1 MKKIFVLLTTL
12 LLLVG
17 QFIYAQNKTENTILS
32 KDKKPFY
39 LETGINASLPV
50 HIQMYRS
57 HRLALGIN
65 VRAGKIISRKLEL
78 GIRFDYDYRFIKKGS
93 RILTPEST
101 LTERALHSN
110 FSLFSIKPNVQFN
123 LNSNYFLGVETG
135 LGYALSDEDS
145 KIGLGF
151 VSEYASDQQF
161 GLCSGLYF
169 GKSFD
174 IGSNKDKISLSLN
187 FSQFLALGHAE
198 NSLGLRI
205 NYLFLK

>member
-17 QFIYAQNKTENTILS
+17 QFTDAQNKTENTILS

-65 VRAGKIISRKLEL
+65 ARAGKIISRKLEL

-93 RILTPEST
+93 RILTPKST

>member
-17 QFIYAQNKTENTILS
+17 QFTYAQNKTENTILS

-57 HRLALGIN
+57 HRLAVGIN
-65 VRAGKIISRKLEL
+65 ARAGKIISRNLEL

>member
-1 MKKIFVLLTTL
+1 
-12 LLLVG
+12 
-17 QFIYAQNKTENTILS
+17 
-32 KDKKPFY
+32 
-39 LETGINASLPV
+39 
-50 HIQMYRS
+50 
-57 HRLALGIN
+57 
-65 VRAGKIISRKLEL
+65 
-78 GIRFDYDYRFIKKGS
+78 
-93 RILTPEST
+93 
-101 LTERALHSN
+101 
-110 FSLFSIKPNVQFN
+110 
-123 LNSNYFLGVETG
+123 LGVETG

>member
-17 QFIYAQNKTENTILS
+17 QFTYAQNKTENTILS

-65 VRAGKIISRKLEL
+65 ARAGKIISRKLEL

-93 RILTPEST
+93 RILTTEST

-205 NYLFLK
+205 NYLFLN

>member
-17 QFIYAQNKTENTILS
+17 QFTYAQNKTENTILS

-65 VRAGKIISRKLEL
+65 ARAGKIISRKLEL

-93 RILTPEST
+93 RILTLEST

-110 FSLFSIKPNVQFN
+110 FSLFSIKPNIQFN

>member
-17 QFIYAQNKTENTILS
+17 QFTYAQNKTENTILS

-65 VRAGKIISRKLEL
+65 ARAGKIISRKLEL

-93 RILTPEST
+93 RILSPEST

-110 FSLFSIKPNVQFN
+110 FSLFSIKPNIQFN

>member
-17 QFIYAQNKTENTILS
+17 QFTYAQNKTENTVLP

-65 VRAGKIISRKLEL
+65 ARAGKIISRKLEL

-93 RILTPEST
+93 RILTTEST

-205 NYLFLK
+205 NYLFLN

>member
-17 QFIYAQNKTENTILS
+17 QFTYAQNKTENT
-32 KDKKPFY
+32 DKKPFY

-93 RILTPEST
+93 RILSPEST

-110 FSLFSIKPNVQFN
+110 FSLFSIKPNIQFN

>member
-17 QFIYAQNKTENTILS
+17 QFTYAQNKTENTIFS

-65 VRAGKIISRKLEL
+65 ARAGKIISRKLEL

>member
-1 MKKIFVLLTTL
+1 
-12 LLLVG
+12 LLVG

-65 VRAGKIISRKLEL
+65 ARAGKIISRKLEL

>member
-12 LLLVG
+12 ILLVG

-57 HRLALGIN
+57 HRLAVGIN

>member
-17 QFIYAQNKTENTILS
+17 QFTYAQNKTENTILS

-65 VRAGKIISRKLEL
+65 ARAGKIISRKLEL

>member
-17 QFIYAQNKTENTILS
+17 QFTYAQNKTENTIFS

-65 VRAGKIISRKLEL
+65 ARAGKIISRKLEL

-198 NSLGLRI
+198 NSLGLLI

>member
-1 MKKIFVLLTTL
+1 MKKILVLLTTV

-17 QFIYAQNKTENTILS
+17 QFIYAQNKTENAILS
-32 KDKKPFY
+32 MDKKPFY
-39 LETGINASLPV
+39 LESGLNLSLPV
-50 HIQMYRS
+50 HIEMYRS
-57 HRLALGIN
+57 HRLAVGVN

-78 GIRFDYDYRFIKKGS
+78 GIRFDYDYRFIKKNS

-101 LTERALHSN
+101 LEERALHSN

-123 LNSNYFLGVETG
+123 LNNWYWGVETG
-135 LGYALSDEDS
+135 VGYALSDEDG

-151 VSEYASDQQF
+151 VSEYARDQQF

-169 GKSFD
+169 GKSFI
-174 IGSNKDKISLSLN
+174 IGAKKTKVNLSMDLT
-187 FSQFLALGHAE
+187 QFLAHGHAE

-205 NYLFLK
+205 NYRFLN

>member
-65 VRAGKIISRKLEL
+65 ARAGKIISRKLEL

>member
-1 MKKIFVLLTTL
+1 MKKILVLLTTL

-17 QFIYAQNKTENTILS
+17 QFIHAQNKTENTILS

-39 LETGINASLPV
+39 LETGINVSLPV

-57 HRLALGIN
+57 HRLAIGIN
-65 VRAGKIISRKLEL
+65 TRVGKIISRKLEL

-101 LTERALHSN
+101 LTERALHNN

-123 LNSNYFLGVETG
+123 LDSNYFWGAETG

-169 GKSFD
+169 GKSFFVS
-174 IGSNKDKISLSLN
+174 SNKNKVSLSLN
-187 FSQFLALGHAE
+187 LTQFLALGHAE

-205 NYLFLK
+205 NYRFLN

>member
-12 LLLVG
+12 ILLVG

-57 HRLALGIN
+57 HRLAVGIN

-78 GIRFDYDYRFIKKGS
+78 GIRFDYDYKFIKKGS

-151 VSEYASDQQF
+151 VSEYANDQQF